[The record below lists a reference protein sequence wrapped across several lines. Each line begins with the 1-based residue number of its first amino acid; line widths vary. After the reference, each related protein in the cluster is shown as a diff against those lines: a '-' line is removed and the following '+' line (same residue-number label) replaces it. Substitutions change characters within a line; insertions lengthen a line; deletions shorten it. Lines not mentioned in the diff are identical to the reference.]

1 MVLISLIMAIMA
13 IINVQTFH
21 SLQLKRAKKKE
32 KRLTMLSYFVYAH
45 LQLAGLEGKT
55 LHKITTG
62 KMCQIMLPAQSARLT
77 SVTGSA

>member
-1 MVLISLIMAIMA
+1 MAIMA

>member
-21 SLQLKRAKKKE
+21 SLQPKRAKKKK

-45 LQLAGLEGKT
+45 LQLGGLEGTT

-62 KMCQIMLPAQSARLT
+62 KMCQIMLPAESARLT
-77 SVTGSA
+77 SLTGSA

>member
-1 MVLISLIMAIMA
+1 
-13 IINVQTFH
+13 
-21 SLQLKRAKKKE
+21 
-32 KRLTMLSYFVYAH
+32 MLSYFVYAH